1 MTASEWVRIQTNGL
15 TGRIG
20 HAGQRLGLSPDA
32 VTIAGALIV
41 VGAAPLIS
49 FGAFVPAGLLLIIA
63 ALFDVLD
70 GAIARAM
77 KRRNRFG
84 ALLDSTLD
92 RYADGLLL
100 LGLMAYFAQR
110 GEMVGLL
117 IAGLA
122 LMGAYGVSYIRAKA
136 ESLGILCKDGL
147 FSRFERTLV
156 LIAALLTG
164 WILPGVIILAIGSNL
179 TAFQRVLAV
188 YRATRADETS

>member
-1 MTASEWVRIQTNGL
+1 MTASEWVRVQTSGL

-20 HAGQRLGLSPDA
+20 RTGQRLGLSPDA

-41 VGAAPLIS
+41 VGAAPLMA
-49 FGAFVPAGLLLIIA
+49 FGAFGLAGLLLIIS

-77 KRRNRFG
+77 QRRNRFG

-92 RYADGLLL
+92 RYTDGLLL
-100 LGLMAYFAQR
+100 LGLIAYFAQR
-110 GEMVGLL
+110 AEMAGLL
-117 IAGLA
+117 ITGLA
-122 LMGAYGVSYIRAKA
+122 LVGAYGVSYVRAKA
-136 ESLGILCKDGL
+136 ESLGIPCKDGL
-147 FSRFERTLV
+147 FSRFERTLI

-179 TAFQRVLAV
+179 TAFQRVIVV
-188 YRATRADETS
+188 YRATRADETP